1 MIKQQTGWSKYI
13 IGIWWISD
21 VLKQNTW
28 SWKFIQVRACV
39 CLIYIWHTWSLKSVI
54 VARTLMKNRINDT
67 SGGVSHSGQRELTV
81 SQQSGK
87 RDSTISCLCPVWLI
101 ALLKHRSTCTEA
113 RVNILIILVSSLV
126 TENKIAPVG
135 LIWKETDFNVSRKPH
150 IKSHT
155 IKQKSRTGR
164 GVESHLYTMET
175 EPRPLWW

>member
-54 VARTLMKNRINDT
+54 VARTLMKQNKRHFRRRQSFWTKRTDGFPAEQRQCLT
-67 SGGVSHSGQRELTV
+67 SW
-81 SQQSGK
+81 K

-135 LIWKETDFNVSRKPH
+135 LIWKETDFNVNLEN
-150 IKSHT
+150 HT
-155 IKQKSRTGR
+155 LKATR
-164 GVESHLYTMET
+164 
-175 EPRPLWW
+175 

>member
-81 SQQSGK
+81 SQQNSA
-87 RDSTISCLCPVWLI
+87 SVW
-101 ALLKHRSTCTEA
+101 RPG
-113 RVNILIILVSSLV
+113 N
-126 TENKIAPVG
+126 
-135 LIWKETDFNVSRKPH
+135 ETQQSAAFVRYDW
-150 IKSHT
+150 SHF
-155 IKQKSRTGR
+155 
-164 GVESHLYTMET
+164 
-175 EPRPLWW
+175 